1 MLKHLPNALTLA
13 RLILAPVIGFAV
25 WQAYAMPQD
34 AALTAPQTFA
44 TQLVGAQGWSLA
56 AAILFVIAALT
67 DLFDGMAARA
77 LKAESK
83 FGRLIDPIAD
93 KALVGLPLIA
103 ISIAAIRG
111 NWALWPAIAAAT
123 VIIVGRDITVTTLRM
138 TAKDGEG
145 ARVSQLAKWKT
156 AVELVAVATPILISA
171 SPSIVKML
179 GLGDTFAVSSEVT
192 YAWIALLAL
201 AAALSL
207 VTALQYLT
215 AKPKP
220 AATPLKN

>member
-1 MLKHLPNALTLA
+1 MLKQLPNALTLL
-13 RLILAPVIGFAV
+13 RLILAPIIGFAV
-25 WQAYAMPQD
+25 WQAYALPQD
-34 AALTAPQTFA
+34 AALEAPRSFPV
-44 TQLVGAQGWSLA
+44 QLVGAQGWSLA
-56 AAILFVIAALT
+56 AAIMFVIAALT

-77 LKAESK
+77 LQAESK

-111 NWALWPAIAAAT
+111 GWMMWPVIVT
-123 VIIVGRDITVTTLRM
+123 STFIIVGRDILITTLRM

-156 AVELVAVATPILISA
+156 AVELIAVAMPILISA
-171 SPSIVKML
+171 SPSIVKMF
-179 GLGDTFAVSSEVT
+179 GGEEGFAVSNEVT
-192 YAWIALLAL
+192 YAWIALLGL

-207 VTALQYLT
+207 ITALQYLT

-220 AATPLKN
+220 A

>member
-1 MLKHLPNALTLA
+1 MLRHLPNALTLL
-13 RLILAPVIGFAV
+13 RLILAPVVGFAV
-25 WQAYAMPQD
+25 WQSYSIPLD
-34 AALTAPQTFA
+34 AALSAPRSFA
-44 TQLVGAQGWSLA
+44 AQLVGAQGWSLA
-56 AAILFVIAALT
+56 AAVLFILAALT

-103 ISIAAIRG
+103 ISIAALRG
-111 NWALWPAIAAAT
+111 GWMLWPVITACA
-123 VIIVGRDITVTTLRM
+123 VIIVGRDIAITTLRM

-156 AVELVAVATPILISA
+156 AVELVAVAMPILISA
-171 SPSIVKML
+171 SPSIVQML
-179 GLGDTFAVSSEVT
+179 GLGDAFAVSNEVT
-192 YAWIALLAL
+192 YAWIVLLGL

-207 VTALQYLT
+207 VTALQYLM
-215 AKPKP
+215 AKP
-220 AATPLKN
+220 ATPASP